1 MEVQLTSDD
10 SAGSTITVVDYV
22 KAVVGRDPESN
33 VVELAQTMRHW
44 DCNLAELLPA
54 KA

>member
-1 MEVQLTSDD
+1 LTFG
-10 SAGSTITVVDYV
+10 APAAVDFGHV
-22 KAVVGRDPESN
+22 KAVVGRDPEGN
-33 VVELAQTMRHW
+33 VVELAQTMYDW